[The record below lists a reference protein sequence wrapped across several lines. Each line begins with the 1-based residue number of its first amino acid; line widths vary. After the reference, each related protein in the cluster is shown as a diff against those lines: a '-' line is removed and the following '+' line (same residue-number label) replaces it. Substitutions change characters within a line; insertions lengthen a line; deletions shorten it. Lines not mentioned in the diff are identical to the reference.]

1 MLYNHSYNSKA
12 KDEFSGAAVIS
23 VDPGKAEMLEVKI
36 QRSPEPLMCAAD
48 VDFYPLDLL
57 RETTTGSRSWF
68 CLGRPRKISMGVKSL
83 TDEGMASTTI
93 STPSSASSRCI
104 VASNPSTDC
113 CGKYFRL
120 TPSMVID
127 SYTSCSMVQPFTW

>member
-83 TDEGMASTTI
+83 TDEGMATLVVLQETNGKEQPLVQREIKLSLELD
-93 STPSSASSRCI
+93 PSGGKVDRAMI
-104 VASNPSTDC
+104 VDGPLLITC
-113 CGKYFRL
+113 
-120 TPSMVID
+120 
-127 SYTSCSMVQPFTW
+127 